1 MKIWGDMVKYII
13 GIDGGGT
20 QTVGYLADE
29 DQRLLQKEKVGPTN
43 YHSVGIK
50 KVKKNLKILIEK
62 LCEKSNIEV
71 DDVAIISSGIAGVDR
86 PEDKTLIRN
95 VLRQFEYDFDIIV
108 NNDVKTALI
117 NAHGQQKGIMLVCG
131 TGSIAAGV
139 KGKNNFVRVG
149 GWGHLIGD
157 EGSGY
162 KIAIYMLQ
170 KIMESFD
177 GREKFTLLSDLVLKE
192 LGLEEPLEII
202 DYVYNPEISKENI
215 ADLTP
220 LVFKAIRAGDEI
232 ARKIVEQ
239 ATDELLE
246 MVITVIRKLKMN
258 EKERIISLS
267 GGVFENS
274 RIMRE
279 TFIKKAKK
287 EIPSITFRE
296 PKFPPGIGALII
308 GWNELNIEHDE
319 EYLFSQLENIK
330 ISQA

>member
-1 MKIWGDMVKYII
+1 MKYVI

-29 DQRLLQKEKVGPTN
+29 NQKLLQKEKVGPTN

-50 KVKKNLKILIEK
+50 KVRKNLKMLIEN
-62 LCEKSNIEV
+62 LCNKSKIRVE
-71 DDVAIISSGIAGVDR
+71 DVTLISSGIAGVDR
-86 PEDKTLIRN
+86 PEDKTLLRN
-95 VLRQFEYDFDIIV
+95 ILIQLGYDFEIIV
-108 NNDVKTALI
+108 NNDVQTALT
-117 NAHGQQKGIMLVCG
+117 NAHGELKGIMLVCG

-139 KGKNNFVRVG
+139 NGKHNFVRVG

-162 KIAIYMLQ
+162 QIAIKMLQ
-170 KIMESFD
+170 KIMKSFD
-177 GREKFTLLSDLVLKE
+177 GREKTTVLTELVLKE
-192 LGLEEPLEII
+192 LGIEEPLEII

-220 LVFKAIRAGDEI
+220 LLFEAIRAGDDI
-232 ARKIVEQ
+232 AREIVDN
-239 ATDELLE
+239 AADDLLE
-246 MVITVIRKLKMN
+246 MVKTVIERLELS
-258 EKERIISLS
+258 EKDQIISFS

-274 RIMRE
+274 QIMKE
-279 TFIKKAKK
+279 TFKNKAKK

-308 GWNELNIEHDE
+308 GWHELGIEPDE
-319 EYLFSQLENIK
+319 EYIFNQLEKHKQTEI
-330 ISQA
+330 QGV

>member
-1 MKIWGDMVKYII
+1 MKYII

-29 DQRLLQKEKVGPTN
+29 NQKLMQKEKVGPTN

-50 KVKKNLKILIEK
+50 KVKKNLKMLIEN
-62 LCEKSNIEV
+62 LCEKSKIKVE
-71 DDVAIISSGIAGVDR
+71 DVTFVSSGIAGVDR
-86 PEDKTLIRN
+86 PEDKALLRN
-95 VLRQFEYDFDIIV
+95 ILKQLDYDFKIIV
-108 NNDVKTALI
+108 NNDVKTALT
-117 NAHGQQKGIMLVCG
+117 NAHGEQKGIMLVCG

-139 KGKNNFVRVG
+139 NGKNNFVRVG

-162 KIAIYMLQ
+162 KIAIKMLQ
-170 KIMESFD
+170 KIMKSFD
-177 GREKFTLLSDLVLKE
+177 GREKSTELTELVLKE
-192 LGLEEPLEII
+192 LGIEEPLEIL

-220 LVFKAIRAGDEI
+220 LLFEAIRAGDDI
-232 ARKIVEQ
+232 AREIVDN
-239 ATDELLE
+239 AADNLLE
-246 MVITVIRKLKMN
+246 MVKTVIGKLKLS
-258 EKERIISLS
+258 EKDQIISLS

-274 RIMRE
+274 KIMKE
-279 TFIKKAKK
+279 TFKNKAKK

-308 GWNELNIEHDE
+308 GWNELEIEPDE
-319 EYLFSQLENIK
+319 EYIFNQLELHK
-330 ISQA
+330 QTELQSV